1 MHYSLPGILLVH
13 RMLVPATR
21 KLGVGTAAAQM
32 SKFVHTVTANSS
44 ECCVPC
50 KEVCQKACQD
60 STLKSCVQNL
70 NAVLGTHEVL
80 PTALFD
86 LLSGEGGRGS
96 AAALEYWAKF
106 GISWGGN
113 RAFDLKVSV
122 ALVSGKSGC

>member
-1 MHYSLPGILLVH
+1 M
-13 RMLVPATR
+13 
-21 KLGVGTAAAQM
+21 LGVGTAAAQM

-96 AAALEYWAKF
+96 AAALEYWVKF
-106 GISWGGN
+106 GIS
-113 RAFDLKVSV
+113 
-122 ALVSGKSGC
+122 